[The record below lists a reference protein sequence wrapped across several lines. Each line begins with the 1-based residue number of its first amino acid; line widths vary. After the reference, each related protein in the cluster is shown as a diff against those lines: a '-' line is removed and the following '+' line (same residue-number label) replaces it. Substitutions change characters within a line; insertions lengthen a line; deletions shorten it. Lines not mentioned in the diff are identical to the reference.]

1 MAQGQYMKK
10 AQTKLNYSGSAPARI
25 EYLKIENYRAL
36 RNVELNEITPLTVL
50 LGPNGSGKST
60 MFDVFNF
67 LSECFALGLR
77 KAWDKRGRF
86 RELRTRG
93 SEGPILFELRYR
105 ETPDSE
111 PATYRLAI
119 DEVDG
124 SPVVAEETVSWRRV
138 AKNRPGAPYKIL
150 SFKNGKGWVIAGPRP
165 EPTDRKVKEA
175 LDESDMLAVSTLGQL
190 AKHPRVAAL
199 RRFISDWY
207 VSYLSVDDARG
218 VPEAGAQERLTK
230 TGDNLANV
238 VQHLQERYPQQLQKI
253 FDILSRRIPQLEKVV
268 SEPLRDGR
276 LLLRIKDAPF
286 SDPILAKFASDGTL
300 KMLAY
305 LVVLHS
311 PNPPQFVGIEEPE
324 NFLHPRLLEEL
335 AEECR
340 AATERSQL
348 FVTSHSPFFVNGLR
362 PNELRVL
369 YRNDQGHTQVV
380 RASDVAGVNEFLDA
394 GASLGQLWMEGHLG
408 AGDPLVRGGKPAYR
422 RTSS

>member
-1 MAQGQYMKK
+1 MKK
-10 AQTKLNYSGSAPARI
+10 KARARASVSELGPARI
-25 EYLKIENYRAL
+25 ECLRVENYRAL
-36 RNVELNEITPLTVL
+36 RSVELSQITPLTVL

-60 MFDVFNF
+60 LFDVFNF
-67 LSECFALGLR
+67 LSECFAVGLR

-93 SEGPILFELRYR
+93 SKGPISFELRYR
-105 ETPDSE
+105 ETPDDE

-124 SPVVAEETVSWRRV
+124 SPVVAEETIKWRRV
-138 AKNRPGAPYKIL
+138 AANRPGAPYKIL
-150 SFKNGKGWVIAGPRP
+150 SFKNGKGFVIAGANP
-165 EPTDRKVKEA
+165 EPTDSKVREA
-175 LDESDMLAVSTLGQL
+175 LDEPDMLAVSTLGQL

-238 VQHLQERYPQQLQKI
+238 VQYLQEKDPAALRKI

-324 NFLHPRLLEEL
+324 NFLHPRLLLEL

-362 PNELRVL
+362 ADELRVL
-369 YRNDQGHTQVV
+369 YRDDHGHTQVV
-380 RASDVAGVNEFLDA
+380 RASDVQGVPEFLNA
-394 GASLGQLWMEGHLG
+394 GASLGQLWMESHLG
-408 AGDPLVRGGKPAYR
+408 AGDPLVRGGKPAKR
-422 RTSS
+422 KHLS